1 MITVPELVNDV
12 SWPAFVLDA
21 AGCVTEW
28 NAQMAHLS
36 TLTRAAAISQ
46 QFTDLISRFAD
57 DNSLGDWLNA
67 SNQAYCGTTVHQCD
81 LSIKTHGADS
91 PRDGPKVLTCCLTPS
106 FTDCSRK
113 QISHVVVIGF
123 LTSADRRPSELP
135 FEVRRALPPR

>member
-28 NAQMAHLS
+28 NAQMARLS

-46 QFTDLISRFAD
+46 QFTDLISQFAD
-57 DNSLGDWLNA
+57 GNSLGDWSNA
-67 SNQAYCGTTVHQCD
+67 SDQAHHGTTVHKCD

-91 PRDGPKVLTCCLTPS
+91 PCDGPKVLTCCLTPS